1 MLVLLSKTLILNEKL
16 SFIKQNI
23 AFEWKSFVFIKQ
35 NITFERKSL
44 VLLSKTLLFRET
56 QENLQNTKKT
66 KKTKKTKDSNRI
78 QMVLGG
84 GHGFLSEA
92 LVFLVFLVF

>member
-1 MLVLLSKTLILNEKL
+1 MEKL
-16 SFIKQNI
+16 CFTKQNI
-23 AFEWKSFVFIKQ
+23 A
-35 NITFERKSL
+35 FERKSL

-66 KKTKKTKDSNRI
+66 QKTKKTKDSNRI
-78 QMVLGG
+78 RMVLGG

-92 LVFLVFLVF
+92 LVFWVFLVFLVF

>member
-1 MLVLLSKTLILNEKL
+1 MEKL
-16 SFIKQNI
+16 CFTKQNI
-23 AFEWKSFVFIKQ
+23 AFEW
-35 NITFERKSL
+35 KSL

-66 KKTKKTKDSNRI
+66 KKTKDSNRI
-78 QMVLGG
+78 RMVLGG

-92 LVFLVFLVF
+92 LVFLVFWVFFVF